1 MNQQTRDMV
10 KKLSKTMRGI
20 TIITAAQPSRP
31 YTPTVTAPQYKG
43 PVIVDYVNL
52 LTK

>member
-1 MNQQTRDMV
+1 MKDVYEQVR
-10 KKLSKTMRGI
+10 KLSKTMRGI